1 MDSACLSDSDLLAL
15 SEGRL
20 GAEQHAPL
28 HRHLARCSACML
40 LVTAVADTELAD
52 AAAPTLRDLPESEP
66 EPESDLLLGG
76 HVVCGYKIGRELG
89 RGSMGVVYAAVHP
102 DIGQRAAVKVLFR
115 EFSANPQFIQRFRTE
130 ARATSAVQHPGLLT
144 IFNHGQLADGTA
156 YILMEYLEGQSL
168 RAKLAEHAAAGQRP
182 QVADVLR
189 IARQIASAMDAVH
202 RHGIVHRDLK
212 PSNVMLVADPDVAAG
227 ERAKVVDFGLARIN
241 ATALHDYRSSAPTIY
256 STDSAAGLFVGTA
269 AYAAPEQC
277 RMERPGDGRSDV
289 YSLGVMLYEMLAGT
303 LPFVGSPIQL
313 LQQHLEA
320 TPRPLQQAAPGLPM
334 ALCNLVHKMLAKL
347 PEQRPPMAQVRD
359 QLQGLQAAD
368 ERRRSRRRLR
378 PTIWLLAVL
387 LLALTGLAFGC
398 WYKLHKIRAEKVL
411 TVHFAASALK

>member
-1 MDSACLSDSDLLAL
+1 MDSPCLSDSDLLAL

-20 GAEQHAPL
+20 GAERHAPL
-28 HRHLARCSACML
+28 HHHLARCAACMQ

-52 AAAPTLRDLPESEP
+52 AAAPTLRDLPEP
-66 EPESDLLLGG
+66 EPESDLLLSG

-115 EFSANPQFIQRFRTE
+115 EFSSNPQFIQRFRTE
-130 ARATSAVQHPGLLT
+130 ARATSAVPHPGLLT

-182 QVADVLR
+182 QVAQVLR

-227 ERAKVVDFGLARIN
+227 ERTKVVDFGLARIN
-241 ATALHDYRSSAPTIY
+241 ATALHGYRSSAPTLY
-256 STDSAAGLFVGTA
+256 NTDSATGLFVGTA

-303 LPFVGSPIQL
+303 LPFIGSPIQL

-320 TPRPLQQAAPGLPM
+320 TPRPLQQAAPGLPL
-334 ALCNLVHKMLAKL
+334 ALCNLVHKMLAKV
-347 PEQRPPMAQVRD
+347 PEERPPMAQVRQ
-359 QLQGLQAAD
+359 QLQELQAAGS
-368 ERRRSRRRLR
+368 RRRSR
-378 PTIWLLAVL
+378 PTRWLLAVL
-387 LLALTGLAFGC
+387 LLFLTGLAVG
-398 WYKLHKIRAEKVL
+398 WHLAQRVPADMDRLPRILQTHP
-411 TVHFAASALK
+411 